1 MKKVKI
7 YTELVCDR
15 ETGELSTKDYTEIP
29 IRKNLRGGF
38 NIVYMNEYEKASTTV
53 VYSNLDFR
61 LLSQI
66 RSLFKKTQTE
76 VTVPI
81 SKLAKANDT
90 SRQTVSKVVSKMLQA
105 DMLMRMSRGIYRFNP
120 YMYIPY
126 GGDGE
131 TLQKEWNDFKIENAK
146 IIDTKID

>member
-1 MKKVKI
+1 MKKMKI

-38 NIVYMNEYEKASTTV
+38 NIVYMNEYEKASVNV

-81 SKLAKANDT
+81 SKLAKTNDT

-105 DMLMRMSRGIYRFNP
+105 DMLMRISRGIYRFNP

-131 TLQKEWNDFKIENAK
+131 TLQKEWNEFKIENEK

>member
-1 MKKVKI
+1 MKKMKI
-7 YTELVCDR
+7 YTELVCYR
-15 ETGELSTKDYTEIP
+15 ATGELSTRDYTEIP
-29 IRKNLRGGF
+29 IRKNLRGRF
-38 NIVYMNEYEKASTTV
+38 NIMYMNEYEKASVNV

-76 VTVPI
+76 VAIPI

-90 SRQTVSKVVSKMLQA
+90 SRQTVSKVISKMLQA

-131 TLQKEWNDFKIENAK
+131 TLQQEWNEIKIENET
-146 IIDTKID
+146 D

>member
-1 MKKVKI
+1 MKKMKI

>member
-1 MKKVKI
+1 
-7 YTELVCDR
+7 
-15 ETGELSTKDYTEIP
+15 
-29 IRKNLRGGF
+29 
-38 NIVYMNEYEKASTTV
+38 MNEYEKASVNV

-76 VTVPI
+76 VAIPI
-81 SKLAKANDT
+81 SKLAKNNDT
-90 SRQTVSKVVSKMLQA
+90 SRQTVSKVVNKMLQA

-131 TLQKEWNDFKIENAK
+131 SLQKEWNEIKIENET
-146 IIDTKID
+146 D

>member
-1 MKKVKI
+1 MKKIKI
-7 YTELVCDR
+7 YTELVCDK
-15 ETGELSTKDYTEIP
+15 ETGELSTRDYTEIS
-29 IRKNLRGGF
+29 IRKKLRGGF
-38 NIVYMNEYEKASTTV
+38 NIVYMNEYEKASLNV

-76 VTVPI
+76 VNIPI
-81 SKLAKANDT
+81 SKLAKNNNT
-90 SRQTVSKVVSKMLQA
+90 SRQTVSKVVNKMLQA
-105 DMLMRMSRGIYRFNP
+105 DMIMRISRGIYRFNP

-131 TLQKEWNDFKIENAK
+131 TLQKEWNELKIEDK
-146 IIDTKID
+146 KTK

>member
-1 MKKVKI
+1 MKKMKI
-7 YTELVCDR
+7 YIELVCDR
-15 ETGELSTKDYTEIP
+15 ETGELSTRDYTEIP

-38 NIVYMNEYEKASTTV
+38 NIVYMNEYEKASVNV

-76 VTVPI
+76 VSVPI
-81 SKLAKANDT
+81 SKLAKNNNT
-90 SRQTVSKVVSKMLQA
+90 SRQTVSKVINKMLQA
-105 DMLMRMSRGIYRFNP
+105 DMLIRVSRGIYRFNP

-131 TLQKEWNDFKIENAK
+131 TLQKEWNELKIEDK
-146 IIDTKID
+146 KSE